1 MPPVR
6 ARPLSPHLE
15 IYRWQISNTLS
26 ILHRIT
32 GVALSVGFLAFV
44 YWLMALAGDGESYAS
59 VVHVFGSALGITAL
73 VALTFAFFY
82 HLLNGV
88 RHLVWDVGFGF
99 ERSERRAS
107 GWAVVIGALILT
119 LGVWAIYWSFER
131 G

>member
-32 GVALSVGFLAFV
+32 GIGLSIGFLALV
-44 YWLMALAGDGESYAS
+44 YWLMAVAGDGESYAS
-59 VVHVFGSALGITAL
+59 ATRLLSNPLGIIGL
-73 VALTFAFFY
+73 VILTFAFFY

-88 RHLVWDVGFGF
+88 RHLVWDVGIGF

-107 GWAVVIGALILT
+107 GWIAVIGSVLLT
-119 LGVWAIYWSFER
+119 LGMWALLWSFQR
-131 G
+131 